1 MPARKLKPILNN
13 KISKVYVIVGTLV
26 AQQTFERAS
35 VKKWTFGTWKL
46 RYIKLSAWKYDKN
59 VENIQTNIYAPS

>member
-26 AQQTFERAS
+26 AQQTLERAS
-35 VKKWTFGTWKL
+35 VKNGHLVPENWGT
-46 RYIKLSAWKYDKN
+46 
-59 VENIQTNIYAPS
+59 